1 MNLKL
6 VVIGGGP
13 AGYPAAL
20 TAARLGAQVT
30 LIEKKTFGRR
40 MLKLRLYPV

>member
-1 MNLKL
+1 MKHI

-20 TAARLGAQVT
+20 KASSLGAKVT
-30 LIEKKTFGRR
+30 LVEKNKVGG
-40 MLKLRLYPV
+40 V